1 MSFQVPPPV
10 IPNLI
15 RYASLSTVHSSLCL
29 DACVKIYKY
38 RDFANASQDDFRRLE
53 DAVHRHLVWCARPDT
68 LNDPE
73 EFIWQCDYTA
83 TPATLGLLTAVLVK
97 ARGWTPVEA
106 RAMAAIS
113 IEDGRL
119 ETIARP
125 VLVDM
130 ITQCRNEIGI
140 ACFGTEPD
148 NEVLWERYGGRG
160 ACACIEFDVPNDLL
174 GTQLHRVKYLER
186 KHLHVDQLLRAY
198 AESSSVKPV
207 YDLALLSKPSSWAPE
222 EEVRFVSQ
230 RHSIAVALDRARVS
244 CMFLGDA
251 LSADVRERIGR
262 IASPIPLAD
271 RRR

>member
-1 MSFQVPPPV
+1 M
-10 IPNLI
+10 
-15 RYASLSTVHSSLCL
+15 
-29 DACVKIYKY
+29 KIYKY

-53 DAVHRHLVWCARPDT
+53 DAVHRHLVWCAGPDT

-73 EFIWQCDYTA
+73 EFVWQCDYTA
-83 TPATLGLLTAVLVK
+83 TPATLDLLTAVLVK
-97 ARGWTPVEA
+97 ARGQTPVEA

-113 IEDGRL
+113 IEAGRL

-125 VLVDM
+125 VLVGM
-130 ITQCRNEIGI
+130 IEQCRNEIGI
-140 ACFGTEPD
+140 ACFGT
-148 NEVLWERYGGRG
+148 
-160 ACACIEFDVPNDLL
+160 
-174 GTQLHRVKYLER
+174 
-186 KHLHVDQLLRAY
+186 
-198 AESSSVKPV
+198 
-207 YDLALLSKPSSWAPE
+207 

-244 CMFLGDA
+244 CVCLGDT